1 MIDAVRENHS
11 QVVSTHSNTMDEI
24 SQHIFDFSQHHELS
38 EEKVNEMRKGLGVHD
53 MTFEDENDQNDIV
66 YENPEVEDISNE
78 GVLKDN
84 VEIAT
89 ETQS

>member
-1 MIDAVRENHS
+1 
-11 QVVSTHSNTMDEI
+11 
-24 SQHIFDFSQHHELS
+24 
-38 EEKVNEMRKGLGVHD
+38 MRKGLGVHD